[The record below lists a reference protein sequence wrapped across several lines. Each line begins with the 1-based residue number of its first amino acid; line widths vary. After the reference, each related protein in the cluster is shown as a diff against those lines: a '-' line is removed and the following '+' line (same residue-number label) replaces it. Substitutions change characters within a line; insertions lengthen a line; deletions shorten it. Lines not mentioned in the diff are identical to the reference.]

1 MQNEFDTL
9 SDVIKA
15 ARVKNGVSIEELADK
30 IGVTERHLYRIE
42 NENKKPSYEVLFK
55 LIRELSI
62 SPDLIFYSDESNEM
76 SELNSL
82 LHILHKC
89 DPRSIEV
96 VRATATALI
105 ETSNKEE

>member
-62 SPDLIFYSDESNEM
+62 SPDLIFYPDESNEM

>member
-15 ARVKNGVSIEELADK
+15 ARVKNGVSIEELAEK

-42 NENKKPSYEVLFK
+42 NENNKPSYEVLFK

-62 SPDLIFYSDESNEM
+62 SPDLIFYPDEANEM

-89 DPRSIEV
+89 DSRSIEV
-96 VRATATALI
+96 IRATATALI
-105 ETSNKEE
+105 ETAKKE